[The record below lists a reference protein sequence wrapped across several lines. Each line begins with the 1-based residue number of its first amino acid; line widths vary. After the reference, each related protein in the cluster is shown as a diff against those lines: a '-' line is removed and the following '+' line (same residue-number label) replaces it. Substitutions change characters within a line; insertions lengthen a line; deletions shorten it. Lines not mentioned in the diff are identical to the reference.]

1 MSGQQ
6 RSSAWQLVVDLLL
19 PVGLY
24 YLLRSTGAEPVA
36 ALLIS
41 GAVPVLRLGYQLVA
55 HRRADPITLFVIGVV
70 VVSVLLAFVGGTPRM
85 MLAKDALLFAACGVG
100 VLLTLFGKPLM
111 FTLGR
116 MLSARAGYQDDW
128 DAQWEASA
136 AFRRVWQKLTVLW
149 GVGLLVDAVVQVVL
163 AFTLPIDV
171 VPALSLGQWLAVLVL
186 LQLVT
191 QLYLRRPAIRAIID
205 S

>member
-1 MSGQQ
+1 MSGQR

-136 AFRRVWQKLTVLW
+136 AFRCVWQKLT
-149 GVGLLVDAVVQVVL
+149 VVL